1 MLGQKVLSL
10 IENWLLSHGWGEQVL
25 GLKIPNRQKNQGVGE
40 GGGTFLLLGR
50 VWSKGLLANHQSEP
64 SSSSEN
70 VDNKFGRTCGEIGQ
84 NDAARLRDGLLTGRR
99 LTPWKR
105 SFVGAA
111 FLPKK
116 YRAAKKRKNKGN
128 FGKLPVRVRLRS
140 LIKIRFFFGGK
151 ETAKVGEKER
161 KCGEPPGSG
170 AVTRDRGL
178 RGWGMSWPFLGFG

>member
-1 MLGQKVLSL
+1 MAEGSKYKVWKYRIDKKIKESAKVAAPSCFSDMYGQKVCLPTINLNHLSL
-10 IENWLLSHGWGEQVL
+10 
-25 GLKIPNRQKNQGVGE
+25 LKTSTI
-40 GGGTFLLLGR
+40 
-50 VWSKGLLANHQSEP
+50 HQSSKLGKNE
-64 SSSSEN
+64 
-70 VDNKFGRTCGEIGQ
+70 GEIGQ

-161 KCGEPPGSG
+161 KRGEPPGSG